1 MEQTAICPWSFRF
14 FDDRL
19 FATGS
24 DDFTVALWDLRNM
37 KQKLRVLHGHS
48 NWVKNI
54 EYSSKDKLLV
64 SSGFDGS
71 IFTWDINSHTEQGLI
86 SQRVF
91 HASGLMRCRISP
103 SGEKLVL
110 CTSGGYIMIIH
121 HLDLTT
127 LHKDLCGFRVSIA
140 AFPHK

>member
-1 MEQTAICPWSFRF
+1 
-14 FDDRL
+14 
-19 FATGS
+19 
-24 DDFTVALWDLRNM
+24 M

-71 IFTWDINSHTEQGLI
+71 IFTWDINSQTEQGLI

-103 SGEKLVL
+103 TGDKLVL

-127 LHKDLCGFRVSIA
+127 LHKDLCGFRVRKFVNITVIFTVWFKSLSFVQIYEMVTYVDRWSTNK
-140 AFPHK
+140 PV